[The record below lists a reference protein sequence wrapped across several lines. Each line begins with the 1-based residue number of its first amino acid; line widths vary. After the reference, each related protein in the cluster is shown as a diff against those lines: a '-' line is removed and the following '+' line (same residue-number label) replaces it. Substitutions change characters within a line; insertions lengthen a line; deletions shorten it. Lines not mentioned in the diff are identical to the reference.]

1 MKFKQNI
8 SEGLIKILNFRIEQE
23 EFSSRLYKA
32 MAIWLDY
39 TGYSG
44 AAKLWYKYSEE
55 ELTHAEFAYEYL
67 LDMDIKPTV
76 PALEKPDETF
86 GGLVDIINR
95 SYEHE
100 QKVTEQCQ
108 EFAKSAFKD
117 GDYMALELA
126 QKYLKEQQ
134 EELAKTNYW
143 INRIEVF
150 GSDKTILFELDE
162 EMGDSV

>member
-1 MKFKQNI
+1 MTFKQNI
-8 SEGLIKILNFRIEQE
+8 SEGLIKLLNYRIVQE

-32 MAIWLDY
+32 MSIWLNFK
-39 TGYSG
+39 GYSG
-44 AAKLWYKYSEE
+44 AAALWAKYSSEE
-55 ELTHAEFAYEYL
+55 QTHADWAYTYL
-67 LDMDIKPTV
+67 LDMDIKPEV
-76 PALEKPDETF
+76 PALEKPDNEF
-86 GGLVDIINR
+86 AGLVEIINK

-108 EFAKSAFKD
+108 KFADSAWKE

-143 INRIEVF
+143 VDRIEIF
-150 GSDKTILFELDE
+150 GQSNEALFLLDN
-162 EMGDSV
+162 EMGA

>member
-1 MKFKQNI
+1 MEFKQNI
-8 SEGLIKILNFRIEQE
+8 SQGLIKILNFRIVQE

-39 TGYSG
+39 KGYSG
-44 AAKLWYKYSEE
+44 AAKLWNTYSSEE
-55 ELTHAEFAYEYL
+55 SKHAEWSYEYL
-67 LDMDIKPTV
+67 LDMDIKPEV
-76 PALEKPDETF
+76 PALERPDNEF
-86 GGLVDIINR
+86 AGLADIINR

-108 EFAKSAFKD
+108 QLAASAWKD

-134 EELAKTNYW
+134 EELMKTNYW
-143 INRIEVF
+143 VDRLEIF
-150 GSDKTILFELDE
+150 GQSPETLFLLDN
-162 EMGDSV
+162 EMGA